1 MMKNIGVLWTK
12 KSEKGTYLS
21 GVLNDLRGDIRIAV
35 FKNDRKEKEN
45 QPDYRIVVITDEDKQ
60 EPKEKYYPAP
70 EKDPDLPF

>member
-35 FKNDRKEKEN
+35 FKNDRKEKDS
-45 QPDYRIVVITDEDKQ
+45 QPDYRIVVITDEDDRKGYQ
-60 EPKEKYYPAP
+60 NPTDTL
-70 EKDPDLPF
+70 KDPEMPF

>member
-35 FKNDRKEKEN
+35 FKNDRKEKDS
-45 QPDYRIVVITDEDKQ
+45 QPDYRIVVITDEEKKQ
-60 EPKEKYYPAP
+60 EPKQNYFP
-70 EKDPDLPF
+70 EEDSEMPF